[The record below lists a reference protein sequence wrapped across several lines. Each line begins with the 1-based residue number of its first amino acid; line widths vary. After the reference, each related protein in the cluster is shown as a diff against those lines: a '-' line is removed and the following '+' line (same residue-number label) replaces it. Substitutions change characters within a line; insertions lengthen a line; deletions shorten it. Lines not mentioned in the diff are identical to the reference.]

1 MITKEIIDNLSHED
15 TLLLLRTTSNDKV
28 FYNDVIKGKTLI
40 ENIRFE
46 LNTDRVHFANG
57 YKFLASYPHHIKIM
71 IYAKVGDP
79 YTEKWTWTNS
89 VYNRSWDWFYAT
101 YYLLI
106 NKHYTHEEL
115 YVMSEIDTINNYK
128 IQVRDNKL
136 ISIGI

>member
-57 YKFLASYPHHIKIM
+57 YKFLASYPCQLIV
-71 IYAKVGDP
+71 IYP
-79 YTEKWTWTNS
+79 T
-89 VYNRSWDWFYAT
+89 
-101 YYLLI
+101 
-106 NKHYTHEEL
+106 
-115 YVMSEIDTINNYK
+115 
-128 IQVRDNKL
+128 NKL
-136 ISIGI
+136 HPRISD